1 MNSNNNKLYACQVL
15 EEMDNNGVDIPT
27 YLRHDIIEYLKGK
40 NDPTCTHMDCL
51 EEELSDS
58 INCAE
63 IDNEIST
70 DDAWNLREELL
81 GM

>member
-1 MNSNNNKLYACQVL
+1 MISNNDKYISLVL
-15 EEMDNNGVDIPT
+15 QEMDENGADVPS
-27 YLRHDIIEYLKGK
+27 YLRHDIEEYLKGK

-63 IDNEIST
+63 VDGEISI